1 MPRWLFLNAETPEAS
16 FQPGPSL
23 DQEWACVSFAGMR
36 PCLCPYSQHEHC
48 PGLFRLH
55 CCQCWLSA
63 QLGRMA
69 RGWVGA
75 RSGLV
80 AVLQIG
86 RLACPS
92 GWSRAPCSR
101 SVPTGR
107 VEEPLHLM
115 APLLH
120 SVLGR
125 DKTRT
130 MAFAKLQL
138 FPGFALAE
146 AEDGVEWSGVDL
158 STSSS

>member
-1 MPRWLFLNAETPEAS
+1 MPRWLFLNAETLRSHFSLA
-16 FQPGPSL
+16 PSL
-23 DQEWACVSFAGMR
+23 GQEWACVSFAGMG
-36 PCLCPYSQHEHC
+36 PCLCPYPQHEHC

-55 CCQCWLSA
+55 CCERWSLA
-63 QLGRMA
+63 QLGWMA

-75 RSGLV
+75 GSGLV

-86 RLACPS
+86 RSACPS
-92 GWSRAPCSR
+92 GWSRSPCSH

-107 VEEPLHLM
+107 VEEPLHRM
-115 APLLH
+115 TPLLH

-125 DKTRT
+125 DQTRT

-146 AEDGVEWSGVDL
+146 AEEGAEWSGVDL